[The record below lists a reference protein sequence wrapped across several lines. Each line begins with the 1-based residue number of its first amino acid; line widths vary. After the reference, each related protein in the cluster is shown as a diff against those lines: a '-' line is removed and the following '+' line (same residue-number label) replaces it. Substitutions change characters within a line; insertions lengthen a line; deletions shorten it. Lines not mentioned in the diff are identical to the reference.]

1 MKLLHTS
8 DWHLGQ
14 TFFNYDRL
22 DEHCHFFRQLAD
34 IVARERPDIMVVS
47 GDVFHVVMPSS
58 PSLRL
63 FTDGLLSVCAA
74 APDMDV
80 FVTAGNHDSAMRL
93 EADSALWRH
102 HRVRVVGGV
111 GADAAHMVFR
121 VEGKAIVAAV
131 PYFSP
136 RFADPGVL
144 FGSVGEEV
152 RRLDDGCLPIVYMA
166 HAAVAGADVSGH
178 DDGVGGM
185 DFIPLAVLGGLF
197 DYLALGHIHCPQEL
211 RGSQGRARYCG
222 TPVATSFDEAYPHG
236 VDIVDVWR
244 GALPMV
250 RTVKIEPL
258 RPMLT
263 LPKEP
268 VPFDQAADVLA
279 ALPDDADCYVRL
291 NVLVDDFL
299 PSDALRRASDVAK
312 GKKCRLCQV
321 RPTRLGMDKGEAIC
335 EGRLQM
341 SEFRALDPIEV
352 AKMAY
357 EAKFGKA
364 MDDPMVSMLK
374 EVVDGIRQKES

>member
-22 DEHCHFFRQLAD
+22 DEHRHFFRQLAD
-34 IVARERPDIMVVS
+34 IVARERPDVMVVS

-58 PSLRL
+58 ASLRL
-63 FTDGLLSVCAA
+63 FTDGLLGVCAA
-74 APDMDV
+74 APAMDV
-80 FVTAGNHDSAMRL
+80 FVTAGNHDSAVRL

-102 HRVRVVGGV
+102 HRVRVVGGI
-111 GADAAHMVFR
+111 GTDAAHMVFR
-121 VEGKAIVAAV
+121 LEDKAIVAAV

-136 RFADPGVL
+136 RFADPAVL
-144 FGSVGEEV
+144 FGSVGDEV
-152 RRLDDGCLPIVYMA
+152 RRLDDGRLPIVYMA

-185 DFIPLAVLGGLF
+185 DFIPLAALGESF

-211 RGSQGRARYCG
+211 KGSQGRARYCG

-236 VDIVDVWR
+236 VDIVEVRR
-244 GALPMV
+244 GERPLV

-258 RPMLT
+258 RPMRT

-268 VPFDQAADVLA
+268 APFDLAADALA
-279 ALPDDADCYVRL
+279 ALPDDAECYVRL

-299 PSDALRRASDVAK
+299 PSDAMRRASDVAR
-312 GKKCRLCQV
+312 GKKCRLCLV
-321 RPTRLGMDKGEAIC
+321 RPVRPQGDWGEAARGGC
-335 EGRLQM
+335 LQM
-341 SEFRALDPIEV
+341 SEFRALDPVEV

-357 EAKFGKA
+357 EGKYGKA
-364 MDDPMVSMLK
+364 MDDSMVSLLK

>member
-22 DEHCHFFRQLAD
+22 DEHRHFFRQLSD
-34 IVARERPDIMVVS
+34 VVAQERPDVMVVS

-58 PSLRL
+58 ASLRL

-74 APDMDV
+74 APAMDV

-93 EADSALWRH
+93 EADSALWRR
-102 HRVRVVGGV
+102 HRVRIVGGIGV
-111 GADAAHMVFR
+111 DAAHMVFR

-136 RFADPGVL
+136 RFADSGKL
-144 FGSVGEEV
+144 FESVGDEV
-152 RRLDDGCLPIVYMA
+152 RRLDDGRLPIVYMA

-185 DFIPLAVLGGLF
+185 DFIPLAALGEQF

-236 VDIVDVWR
+236 VDIVEVRR
-244 GALPMV
+244 GERPLV

-258 RPMLT
+258 RPMRT
-263 LPKEP
+263 LPKDP
-268 VPFDQAADVLA
+268 VPFEQTVDALV

-299 PSDALRRASDVAK
+299 PSDALRRASDAAR
-312 GKKCRLCQV
+312 GKKCRLCQI
-321 RPTRLGMDKGEAIC
+321 RPTWAGTDMGEAMR
-335 EGRLQM
+335 EGRLHM
-341 SEFRALDPIEV
+341 SEFRTLDPIEV

-357 EAKFGKA
+357 EGKFGKA
-364 MDDPMVSMLK
+364 MDDSMVNLLK